1 MRRDTHSGMTGA
13 GSSLHGAD
21 TVPVAFVSSHPFRGG
36 SERFL
41 AQLLEH
47 LDPAW
52 ISTVVCLGDGPL
64 ADDLRARGLS
74 VEVLSAGTRLPHVLA
89 AAWRLRRLLR
99 RTGGAVVHANGV
111 KAALLA
117 VGATIG
123 TRIPVLWI
131 KHDVIRDGWQ
141 ARLIAA
147 RCARVIG
154 VSAFVTTTFRG
165 KTREKVEVLHLQI
178 PTPEVDAAEA
188 RRIVLELFGP
198 DQPDAVVALV
208 GRLDPFKGQADLLAC
223 APEILRRAPR
233 TRFLFVGG
241 EDPAHPGTGEAL
253 LGVAAESG
261 LEHAVRFTGYRA
273 DATALICGSDILVI
287 AGGSNEWGIGQEGFP
302 LVGLEALALG
312 TAVVGYAHGGL
323 PEQVGEC
330 GLLVPSGDRGA
341 LTEALVDLAA
351 DQARRERLAACGREL
366 FRSRYELSTLQEEL
380 TDRYRRAV
388 SGEWSR

>member
-1 MRRDTHSGMTGA
+1 MDTGA
-13 GSSLHGAD
+13 ALPGAAAI
-21 TVPVAFVSSHPFRGG
+21 PVAFVSSHSFRGG
-36 SERFL
+36 SERYL
-41 AQLLEH
+41 ALVLEH

-52 ISTVVCLGDGPL
+52 ISMVVCLQDGPL
-64 ADDLRARGLS
+64 AAELRARGLP
-74 VEVLSAGTRLPHVLA
+74 VEVVSTGTRLPHVLA

-99 RTGGAVVHANGV
+99 RAGSAVVHANGV
-111 KAALLA
+111 KAALVA
-117 VGATIG
+117 AAATIG

-131 KHDVIRDGWQ
+131 KHDVSRDGWQ

-147 RCARVIG
+147 RCARIIG
-154 VSAFVTTTFRG
+154 VSKFVTTIFHG
-165 KTREKVEVLHLQI
+165 KTTEKVEVLHLQI
-178 PTPEVDAAEA
+178 PTPEIDPVEA

-208 GRLDPFKGQADLLAC
+208 GRFDPFKGHAELLAC

-253 LGVAAESG
+253 RRAAAEQG
-261 LEHAVRFTGYRA
+261 LEHALRFTGYRE
-273 DATALICGSDILVI
+273 DASTLICGSDILVI
-287 AGGSNEWGIGQEGFP
+287 VGGSNERGVGQEGFP

-312 TAVVGYAHGGL
+312 TPVVGYAHGAL

-330 GLLVPSGDRGA
+330 GMLVPSGDRGA

-351 DQARRERLAACGREL
+351 DQARREQLAGCGREL
-366 FRSRYELSTLQEEL
+366 FRSRYELSTLLEEL
-380 TDRYRRAV
+380 TARYRCAV